1 MECRA
6 YGICLDSQSRGYR
19 GKDRKVSSAAGGNL
33 SRMHKTQETAKESRL
48 NFMYSHLRN
57 RTLEWLRGWIG
68 AHRDWSRKRLARE
81 LCVLWD
87 WRNGKGRLKD
97 FAARSFL
104 LKLTERELIEL
115 PPVREYKRSGPQ
127 TVGWVKADFEHT
139 PEPLCA
145 ELEQVRPVQLD
156 WVEAGS
162 DPERLIGLHR
172 IANNSRFLIL
182 PHVRVPHLASHL
194 LALVARRINAD
205 WQQKY

>member
-1 MECRA
+1 MLWPV
-6 YGICLDSQSRGYR
+6 ICQGRTISQ
-19 GKDRKVSSAAGGNL
+19 DA
-33 SRMHKTQETAKESRL
+33 
-48 NFMYSHLRN
+48 
-57 RTLEWLRGWIG
+57 LEWLRGWIG

-87 WRNGKGRLKD
+87 WRNGMGRLKD

-104 LKLTERELIEL
+104 LKLAERELIEL

-145 ELEQVRPVQLD
+145 DLEQVRPVQLD

-162 DPERLIGLHR
+162 DLGKQF
-172 IANNSRFLIL
+172 NSLATSMLESKQGSAGGDGKKKFIEFFSVV
-182 PHVRVPHLASHL
+182 PGKTPAVR
-194 LALVARRINAD
+194 D
-205 WQQKY
+205 QKKSVG